1 MGEVIVIT
9 SGKGGVGKTT
19 TTANIGAGLS
29 KLGKK
34 VVIIDTDLGLR
45 NLDVVMGMENL
56 VVYNLVDV
64 VDGSCRLKQ
73 ALIRDSRYEN
83 LYLLPS
89 AQTKDKSAVSPG
101 QMKKLTAELKEEFD
115 YILLD
120 CPAGIEQGF
129 QNAIAGADRALVVT
143 TPEVSSIRD
152 ADRIIGLLEQ
162 NQITHRVHRKNI
174 QHTALK
180 GSPLQLRQIMLNL
193 FSNAVKYNKPQGS
206 VDTDVE
212 ELSCDGKTA
221 WYEFRIADTGIGM
234 SGDFVKNQLF
244 EPFTQEQYGARTRYQ
259 GTGLGMSIVKGLVEK
274 MGGTIQVESV
284 RGEGTTFTFR
294 LPFTVS
300 ETAASETT
308 TVGED
313 ISDLLRDRKILLVED
328 NEINMEIAQFYLEE
342 AGAKVEKA
350 WNGQE
355 AVALFS
361 QNPAGSFD
369 AILMDVM
376 MPVMDGMEATQRI
389 RDLKREDAA
398 SIPIIAMTAQTTA
411 DIRETCRKAGMDDYI
426 AKPIREEEL
435 AKVIRKSW
443 KVKKV

>member
-1 MGEVIVIT
+1 
-9 SGKGGVGKTT
+9 
-19 TTANIGAGLS
+19 
-29 KLGKK
+29 
-34 VVIIDTDLGLR
+34 
-45 NLDVVMGMENL
+45 
-56 VVYNLVDV
+56 
-64 VDGSCRLKQ
+64 
-73 ALIRDSRYEN
+73 
-83 LYLLPS
+83 
-89 AQTKDKSAVSPG
+89 
-101 QMKKLTAELKEEFD
+101 
-115 YILLD
+115 
-120 CPAGIEQGF
+120 
-129 QNAIAGADRALVVT
+129 
-143 TPEVSSIRD
+143 
-152 ADRIIGLLEQ
+152 
-162 NQITHRVHRKNI
+162 
-174 QHTALK
+174 
-180 GSPLQLRQIMLNL
+180 
-193 FSNAVKYNKPQGS
+193 
-206 VDTDVE
+206 
-212 ELSCDGKTA
+212 
-221 WYEFRIADTGIGM
+221 
-234 SGDFVKNQLF
+234 
-244 EPFTQEQYGARTRYQ
+244 
-259 GTGLGMSIVKGLVEK
+259 MSIVKGLVEK

-398 SIPIIAMTAQTTA
+398 SIPIIAMTANAFTE
-411 DIRETCRKAGMDDYI
+411 DRRRVLEAGMNEHL
-426 AKPIREEEL
+426 AKPLESEVLIKTI
-435 AKVIRKSW
+435 ANYCGKVDHFK
-443 KVKKV
+443 

>member
-1 MGEVIVIT
+1 MVIT
-9 SGKGGVGKTT
+9 H
-19 TTANIGAGLS
+19 NI
-29 KLGKK
+29 
-34 VVIIDTDLGLR
+34 I
-45 NLDVVMGMENL
+45 
-56 VVYNLVDV
+56 
-64 VDGSCRLKQ
+64 
-73 ALIRDSRYEN
+73 
-83 LYLLPS
+83 
-89 AQTKDKSAVSPG
+89 
-101 QMKKLTAELKEEFD
+101 QM
-115 YILLD
+115 
-120 CPAGIEQGF
+120 
-129 QNAIAGADRALVVT
+129 
-143 TPEVSSIRD
+143 
-152 ADRIIGLLEQ
+152 
-162 NQITHRVHRKNI
+162 
-174 QHTALK
+174 
-180 GSPLQLRQIMLNL
+180 
-193 FSNAVKYNKPQGS
+193 
-206 VDTDVE
+206 
-212 ELSCDGKTA
+212 
-221 WYEFRIADTGIGM
+221 
-234 SGDFVKNQLF
+234 
-244 EPFTQEQYGARTRYQ
+244 
-259 GTGLGMSIVKGLVEK
+259 

-308 TVGED
+308 TEGED
-313 ISDLLRDRKILLVED
+313 ISDLLRDRRLLLVED

-361 QNPAGSFD
+361 KKPAGSFD